1 VDSLRVYPVR
11 RKKIGGLKI
20 KEFIENCEDSKLY
33 LLDIDAYMGREMNIK
48 VYNELSG
55 IFDMW
60 IDAAPR
66 RVEDVMDLIVLGAQY
81 AVLND
86 VYMKGKTIM
95 KTLELTENIVLK
107 SYNTG
112 RIEKF
117 IKNGGKIIITS
128 ARIASTL
135 NTERTY
141 IFEGREVRA
150 WKN

>member
-1 VDSLRVYPVR
+1 
-11 RKKIGGLKI
+11 
-20 KEFIENCEDSKLY
+20 
-33 LLDIDAYMGREMNIK
+33 
-48 VYNELSG
+48 
-55 IFDMW
+55 
-60 IDAAPR
+60 
-66 RVEDVMDLIVLGAQY
+66 
-81 AVLND
+81 
-86 VYMKGKTIM
+86 M

-128 ARIASTL
+128 PRIASTL
-135 NTERTY
+135 NMERTY

>member
-1 VDSLRVYPVR
+1 MNSLRVYPVR

-20 KEFIENCEDSKLY
+20 REFIESCEDSKLY

-60 IDAAPR
+60 IDSAPR

-86 VYMKGKTIM
+86 FYMEEERIM

-107 SYNTG
+107 SYNAG

-128 ARIASTL
+128 PRIASTL
-135 NTERTY
+135 NMERIY
-141 IFEGREVRA
+141 VFEGREVRA